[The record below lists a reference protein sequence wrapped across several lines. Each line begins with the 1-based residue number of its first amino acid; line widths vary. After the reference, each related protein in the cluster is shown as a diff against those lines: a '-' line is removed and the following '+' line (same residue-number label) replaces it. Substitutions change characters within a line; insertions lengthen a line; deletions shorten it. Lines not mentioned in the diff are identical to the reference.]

1 MSDPRGSDKVEERT
15 QQSSA
20 DPNSTVRR
28 YVLSAMRSS
37 DVPEVSQLER
47 RCFSNP
53 WPESAYYR
61 ELREPE
67 RNYYVV
73 LRWETARS
81 EEEPELVGATGTLAR
96 LLRAARP
103 ARTSAYPLVGFAGM
117 WVIYGEAHVTTIG
130 VAPEHRGL
138 GLGEVLFLTL
148 ISEAIRRGAE
158 FVTLEVRV
166 SNVTAQSLYAKYG
179 FTRRG
184 VRPRYYSDNLEDAYI
199 MTSPPLRDPTYR
211 QELVVLRNRLL
222 ERLAAEGIEIVEE
235 AA

>member
-1 MSDPRGSDKVEERT
+1 MEEAVWPA
-15 QQSSA
+15 SA
-20 DPNSTVRR
+20 AVRR
-28 YVLSAMRSS
+28 YILAPMRSS

-47 RCFSNP
+47 RCFTNP

-61 ELREPE
+61 ELREPD

-73 LRWETARS
+73 LRWHAPVES
-81 EEEPELVGATGTLAR
+81 PEPAPVNAPGPLAR
-96 LLRAARP
+96 LFRSSKP
-103 ARTSAYPLVGFAGM
+103 APVSTQPIVGFAGM

-130 VAPEHRGL
+130 VAPEHRRL

-166 SNVTAQSLYAKYG
+166 SNVAAQSLYAKYG

-184 VRPRYYSDNLEDAYI
+184 IRPRYYSDNLEDAFI

-211 QELVVLRNRLL
+211 QQLLALRDQLL
-222 ERLAAEGIEIVEE
+222 AKLAAEGIEIVEE

>member
-1 MSDPRGSDKVEERT
+1 MEEAVRHHDTEPRSGL
-15 QQSSA
+15 
-20 DPNSTVRR
+20 RR
-28 YVLSAMRSS
+28 YILAPMQND

-47 RCFSNP
+47 RCFTNP

-61 ELREPE
+61 ELREPD

-73 LRWETARS
+73 LRQQVQGAEV
-81 EEEPELVGATGTLAR
+81 EPEPVVTGGPLAR
-96 LLRAARP
+96 WFRP
-103 ARTSAYPLVGFAGM
+103 VRQRVSPHPLVGFAGM
-117 WVIYGEAHVTTIG
+117 WVIYGEAHVTTIA
-130 VAPEHRGL
+130 VAPEHRRL

-166 SNVTAQSLYAKYG
+166 SNLAAQALYAKYG
-179 FTRRG
+179 FTQRG

-199 MTSPPLRDPTYR
+199 MTSPPLRDPAYR
-211 QELVVLRNRLL
+211 QQLLQLRDRLL
-222 ERLAAEGIEIVEE
+222 ERLAAEGIEILEE